1 MKLTKRLSERVSVSW
16 SHVKNEN
23 TITIILSER
32 GLPVI
37 PFGQPSVCLPD
48 REEGRERES
57 HLKRLRRKSSDLKR
71 ELTDFRFLNRQVYFE
86 EEEEEEGSTKDR
98 TRSSSFNMV
107 REPNN

>member
-1 MKLTKRLSERVSVSW
+1 MRPTKRLSERVWVSLSSV
-16 SHVKNEN
+16 ED
-23 TITIILSER
+23 TITIIMSER

-86 EEEEEEGSTKDR
+86 EEEEEGSTRDR

-107 REPNN
+107 REQNN